1 MVFEK
6 ELNSLGL
13 KEKEAAV
20 YLTCLQLGP
29 APVQAIARKARVVRA
44 TTYVVLESLQKA
56 GLVTHYKDGKKT
68 LYSAE
73 APRQLMRLLE
83 KEREVIDEKQHD
95 LELILPE
102 LQILMKAAGGRPSVR
117 YFSGINGLRAI
128 RQEMVMYSRSGDVWY
143 NYTPTD
149 HLEAVFG
156 KGGELTYTDQRVA
169 KGIHAK
175 TLFST
180 KSETLKKELLAMKDK
195 YVERRYLPPGLYKSA
210 SGMTVYRDRVAIGVF
225 IGKIGGGVIESQVIA
240 DTMRSLF
247 DMAWKSA
254 EKIDKE

>member
-20 YLTCLQLGP
+20 YLSCLQLGP
-29 APVQAIARKARVVRA
+29 APVQAIARKAQVVRA
-44 TTYVVLESLQKA
+44 TTYVVLESLEHL
-56 GLVTHYKDGKKT
+56 GLVTHYKEGKKT
-68 LYSAE
+68 LFSAE
-73 APRQLMRLLE
+73 PPRQLTRLLE
-83 KEREVIDEKQHD
+83 KERELIDKKQHD

-102 LQILMKAAGGRPSVR
+102 LQVLIKAVGGRPSVR
-117 YFSGINGLRAI
+117 YFSGIDGLRAI

-156 KGGELTYTDQRVA
+156 KGAELTYSDQRVA
-169 KGIHAK
+169 KGVRAK

-180 KSETLKKELLAMKDK
+180 KSETLKKELLELRDK
-195 YVERRYLPPGLYKSA
+195 YVERRYLPAKYYKSA
-210 SGMTVYRDRVAIGVF
+210 SGMTIYRDRVAIGIFV
-225 IGKIGGGVIESQVIA
+225 GKIGGVIIDSQVIA

-247 DMAWKSA
+247 EMAWKSA
-254 EKIDKE
+254 EKVDRD